1 MIFRI
6 KTRQHSIDSQNY
18 YFNVFWFIV
27 EGITRKIEEVMSKI
41 KFNLTC
47 HPIFVPFYG
56 PDTGTVIAR
65 TVQNQQ
71 KDFKHVYNYPINS
84 EAGLRKVFL

>member
-1 MIFRI
+1 
-6 KTRQHSIDSQNY
+6 
-18 YFNVFWFIV
+18 
-27 EGITRKIEEVMSKI
+27 MSKI

-71 KDFKHVYNYPINS
+71 KDFKHVYNYPKIRHLLGSLKFWPRNCQRS
-84 EAGLRKVFL
+84 SISSQQGQW